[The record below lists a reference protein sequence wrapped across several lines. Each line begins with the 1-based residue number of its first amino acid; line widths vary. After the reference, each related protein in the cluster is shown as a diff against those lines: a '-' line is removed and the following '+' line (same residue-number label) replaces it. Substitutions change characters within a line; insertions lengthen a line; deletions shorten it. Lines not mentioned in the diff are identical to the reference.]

1 MSTSVRQYNHS
12 EMHHD
17 YKAIALRI
25 RIKPFASHPPDTIH
39 CQQKSDP
46 NQMKTSGNG
55 RVFNEYVFSVLFF
68 AHLPF
73 RRKQFVLFNIQS
85 IT

>member
-1 MSTSVRQYNHS
+1 
-12 EMHHD
+12 
-17 YKAIALRI
+17 
-25 RIKPFASHPPDTIH
+25 
-39 CQQKSDP
+39 
-46 NQMKTSGNG
+46 MKTSGNG

-68 AHLPF
+68 ARLPF